1 MPILI
6 PLLCESNK
14 CQCFNE
20 DGGPDFCPPS
30 LDPCIRI
37 KPQCSKGDEHGY
49 LILIIAICIIV

>member
-14 CQCFNE
+14 CQCFKD
-20 DGGPDFCPPS
+20 DGGPDSCPPS
-30 LDPCIRI
+30 LDPCMRI
-37 KPQCSKGDEHGY
+37 KPQCSKGDEHDY